1 MKVFNIHDSR
11 DGETYLRGG
20 GGKGTGGGGLSI
32 VLLITTFST

>member
-20 GGKGTGGGGLSI
+20 GEGKGGGGLSI